1 MTTQIDRAVALLFPE
16 QGRRAIDVKFFC
28 EPDATE
34 EAIQIMRQAWSD
46 EPVRFSGRR
55 YCIDG
60 IDARC

>member
-34 EAIQIMRQAWSD
+34 ESLAEQIIVCMASLDDPSSVITNVDQGLTA
-46 EPVRFSGRR
+46 
-55 YCIDG
+55 
-60 IDARC
+60 